1 MVRLLLIVFGVLIGA
16 PSIAVAQPVD
26 APKAQAA
33 MRAYFDGEIEGGYV
47 LAGMGVAGLVAGG
60 LLYRRDQGTSR
71 GAAYPL
77 LGIGVVHLAAGI
89 YIGIASDRRIET
101 FDREIAEDAGGF
113 VERERS
119 RMKGV
124 STSFTMLKVAEV
136 VLIAGGLT
144 MVGIGHRTDRPR
156 LKGAGIT
163 LAIEAALTLGFDVVA
178 AKRAMRYREGLDG
191 AHVAV
196 MYEPE
201 RGVHGAG
208 IAYGGRF

>member
-1 MVRLLLIVFGVLIGA
+1 MRLLLIVFGVLMVA
-16 PSIAVAQPVD
+16 PSIASAQPVD

-33 MRAYFDGEIEGGYV
+33 MREYFDGEIEGGYV

-60 LLYRRDQGTSR
+60 LLYRKDGVAR

-77 LGIGVVHLAAGI
+77 LGVGVAHLAAGI
-89 YIGIASDRRIET
+89 YIGIASDRRIEK
-101 FDREIAEDAGGF
+101 FDREITEDAGAF
-113 VERERS
+113 VERES
-119 RMKGV
+119 ARMKGV
-124 STSFTMLKVAEV
+124 SKSFTMLKIAEV
-136 VLIAGGLT
+136 VLVAGGLT

-178 AKRAMRYREGLDG
+178 ANRATRYRDGLDG

-208 IAYGGRF
+208 LAYGGRF